1 MKKIL
6 YEKYIYKKMG
16 KKIVYNLNPSRKADL
31 EWDNLE
37 SQVKEYPKIHQRDGW
52 ETILSNK

>member
-6 YEKYIYKKMG
+6 YEKKFIQKDG
-16 KKIVYNLNPSRKADL
+16 KKFVYNLNPSRKVDL

-37 SQVKEYPKIHQRDGW
+37 SQVKEYSKIHQRDGW
-52 ETILSNK
+52 EILLFK